1 VPAKK
6 KFRKGR
12 KLFSYSLSNCNR
24 FLGRNIRNFNIS
36 SEFPGIFNNIAEER
50 RFADFN
56 PACMKVL
63 IIEDEKALSESIFAY
78 LHSEHY
84 TVETASDF
92 HTAIEKI
99 SLYDY
104 ACIILDITLPGGSGL
119 DILKELKVNHKAEG
133 VLIISAKN
141 SLDDKI
147 LGLKSGADDY
157 LTKPFHLSE
166 LAARV
171 AAIIRR
177 KSFEGKNSLRFDE
190 LHLDLLEK
198 TVKVN
203 NRPIDLTR
211 KEYDLLLYFISNKN
225 KVISKGAIAEH
236 LWGDNM
242 DMADNYDFIYT
253 HIKNLRKKILQAG
266 AQDYIKSVYGMG
278 YKLSDHP

>member
-1 VPAKK
+1 
-6 KFRKGR
+6 
-12 KLFSYSLSNCNR
+12 
-24 FLGRNIRNFNIS
+24 
-36 SEFPGIFNNIAEER
+36 
-50 RFADFN
+50 
-56 PACMKVL
+56 MKVL

-92 HTAIEKI
+92 HSAMEKI

-119 DILKELKVNHKAEG
+119 DILKELKGNHKAEG

-177 KSFEGKNSLRFDE
+177 KSFEGKNSLSFDE
-190 LHLDLLEK
+190 LQLDLLEK